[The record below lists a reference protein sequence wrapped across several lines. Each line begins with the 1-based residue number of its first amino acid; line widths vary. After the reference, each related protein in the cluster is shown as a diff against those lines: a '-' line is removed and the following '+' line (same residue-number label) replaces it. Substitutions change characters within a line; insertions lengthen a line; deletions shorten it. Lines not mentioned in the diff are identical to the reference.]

1 MTKSGILLFFI
12 IILITQNDNH
22 AQSFELVWS
31 DEFSGT
37 TLDASNWTRETGG
50 SGWGNNELQYYT
62 DRVVNAFVDSGYL
75 TIRAYQETFG
85 GRNYTSARLKTQG
98 KRFFK
103 YGKIEA
109 RIKLPYGQGIWP
121 AFWMLGESIS
131 TVGWPACGELD
142 IMEMIG
148 GGPGRDNTVHGTA
161 HWDNNGHQ
169 SYGQSYTLP
178 SGNFSDD
185 FHVFAIEWDATQIKW
200 FMDGINFVTM
210 NITPAYLTELRENSF
225 IILNLAVGGNWPGNP
240 NASTVF
246 PQSMVVDYVRVYKDT
261 TGQASINML
270 NPPTGSVFT
279 PGQTIELTAGVTT
292 GSAVRKVEFF
302 QGDAKIGETN
312 VSPYSMNWRD
322 VQPGCYSVKAAVT
335 TVSNT
340 VTYSDAVEVKVG
352 NVCGL
357 AAYKGYPHKIPGKI
371 EAENYDLGGNN
382 VGYFDTNILNQGGA
396 YRPNEGVDTEVCTD
410 AGGGYNVGYVA
421 AGEWLKYNI
430 NVLESTSY
438 NFVLRGASNAIS
450 AGTMRIYIDDVDVTG
465 VMSIGNTGGWQTW
478 TNINKPNINL
488 TQGNHVLKI
497 AIESGEFNINY
508 LNILKS
514 ASPTTLSLTSPAG
527 GEIYQTG
534 SIQEVTWESSNFDR
548 VAIGLSTNNGASWV
562 PINNDFPAEYGV
574 CRFIVPNTPSVE
586 CKVLIIDKANSAT
599 GSTSANTFTITAS
612 TDAGDETAGV
622 YDFAL
627 AGNFP
632 NPFNPST
639 VIVYTVKEDSEVSL
653 TVFDVM
659 GNEIGRPASGYHK
672 AGKYEAAFDGSG
684 LSSGIYFYTLQA
696 PGQTAF
702 GKMTLLK

>member
-1 MTKSGILLFFI
+1 MAKSCLVTLMF
-12 IILITQNDNH
+12 IILIIQNDNK
-22 AQSFELVWS
+22 AQSYELIWS
-31 DEFSGT
+31 DEFNGT

-103 YGKIEA
+103 YGRIEA

-131 TVGWPACGELD
+131 TVGWPACGEID

-178 SGNFSDD
+178 SGNFSDA

-200 FMDGINFVTM
+200 YMDGINHVTM

-292 GSAVRKVEFF
+292 GNAIRKVEFF
-302 QGDAKIGETN
+302 QGEAKIGETN
-312 VSPYSMNWRD
+312 VAPYSMNWKD

-335 TVSNT
+335 TTSNAIA
-340 VTYSDAVEVKVG
+340 YSDAVEVKVG
-352 NVCGL
+352 NICGQ
-357 AAYKGYPHKIPGKI
+357 AAYKGYPLKIPGKI

-382 VGYFDTNILNQGGA
+382 VGYYDTNIQNQGGA
-396 YRPNEGVDTEVCTD
+396 YRPAEGVDTEVCTD
-410 AGGGYNVGYVA
+410 AGGGYNVGFVA

-430 NVLESTSY
+430 NILETTSY
-438 NFVLRGASNAIS
+438 NFVLRAASNAIS

-478 TNINKPNINL
+478 TNVNKPNIPL
-488 TQGNHVLKI
+488 TQGNRVLKI
-497 AIESGEFNINY
+497 AIEGGEFNINY
-508 LNILKS
+508 LNIVKS
-514 ASPTTLSLTSPAG
+514 ASPTTLKLTSPVG
-527 GEIYQTG
+527 GETWAVG
-534 SIQEVTWESSNFDR
+534 SIQEVTWESANFDR

-562 PINNDFPAEYGV
+562 PVNNDFPAEYGV
-574 CRFIVPNTPSVE
+574 CRFVVPNSPSTE
-586 CKVLIIDKANSAT
+586 CKVLIIDKLNSAT
-599 GSTSANTFTITAS
+599 SSSSANTFTITAS
-612 TDAGDETAGV
+612 TDADEEAMQV

-627 AGNFP
+627 AGNYP

-639 VIVYTVKEDSEVSL
+639 IIVYTVKEDADIAL
-653 TVFDVM
+653 TVYDVM
-659 GNEIGRPASGYHK
+659 GKEISRPASGFHK
-672 AGKYEAAFDGSG
+672 AGKYEAAFDGTG
-684 LSSGIYFYTLQA
+684 LSSGTYIYTLQA
-696 PGQTAF
+696 GGQTDF
-702 GKMTLLK
+702 GKMTLIK